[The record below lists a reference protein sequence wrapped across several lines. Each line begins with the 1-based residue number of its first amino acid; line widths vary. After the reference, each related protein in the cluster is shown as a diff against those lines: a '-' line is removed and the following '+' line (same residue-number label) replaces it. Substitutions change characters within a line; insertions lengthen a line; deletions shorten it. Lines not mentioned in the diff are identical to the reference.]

1 MTGNISD
8 KMMDEMKIIQM
19 KLKET
24 KMMTKKLHLNQNA
37 ILNLPK
43 FGNCR
48 CQLFW
53 NETFQ
58 RKYQYPRQP

>member
-8 KMMDEMKIIQM
+8 KMMDKMKIIQM

-24 KMMTKKLHLNQNA
+24 KMMTKQLHPNQNA
-37 ILNLPK
+37 NLNLPK
-43 FGNCR
+43 FGICR

-58 RKYQYPRQP
+58 RNYQYPGKP